1 MSEDQAP
8 APASKE
14 PLYRRAL
21 QFEYFTVSYNLA
33 EGVISVLAGVL
44 TGSVALFGFGLDSF
58 VETMSGSVMV
68 WRLRKHG
75 RITRAEEHAVE
86 ARATVLVG
94 ITFFVLAGYVFYEAG
109 EKLWHQ
115 VRPEPNWAGMAIA
128 VLSIAVMIP
137 LYRAKYRIGRS
148 IGSQSLVADAKETLA
163 CVVLS
168 FVLLVG
174 VGTNYFFGV
183 WWTDPVAAVVIAL
196 YLVKE
201 GWETVRGDED

>member
-1 MSEDQAP
+1 MSEDQAT
-8 APASKE
+8 APASKD

-21 QFEYFTVSYNLA
+21 KLEYFTVSYNVA
-33 EGVISVLAGVL
+33 EGVVSVLAGLL

-58 VETMSGSVMV
+58 VETLSGGVMI

-75 RITRAEEHAVE
+75 RLSQDEEHAVE
-86 ARATVLVG
+86 ARATLLVG
-94 ITFFVLAGYVFYEAG
+94 VTFFVLAGYIFYEAG

-115 VRPEPNWAGMAIA
+115 ARPEPNWVGMAIA

-163 CVVLS
+163 CVALS
-168 FVLLVG
+168 FVLLGG

-183 WWTDPVAAVVIAL
+183 WWSDPMAAVVIAL

-201 GWETVRGDED
+201 GWQTVRGDAD

>member
-21 QFEYFTVSYNLA
+21 HLEYFTVSYNIA

-58 VETMSGSVMV
+58 VETMSGSVMI

-75 RITRAEEHAVE
+75 RISQAEEHAVE
-86 ARATVLVG
+86 ARAMLLVG

-109 EKLWHQ
+109 EKLLRQKPPKATW
-115 VRPEPNWAGMAIA
+115 WGLAIA

-137 LYRAKYRIGRS
+137 LYRAKYRVGRS
-148 IGSQSLVADAKETLA
+148 IGSESLVADAKETLA

-174 VGTNYFFGV
+174 VGTNYFFAV
-183 WWTDPVAAVVIAL
+183 WWTDPVAAVAIAL

-201 GWETVRGDED
+201 GWETVRGDDD